1 MTSLYNVESSP
12 VALSSAATKSLI
24 LLDAGTNELE
34 LVEFGVGFD
43 AEADVAAV
51 RVELYRVTTIG
62 SPTGTSTTPK
72 KVKEAS
78 GAADATS
85 LTNLTAEPT
94 AVEIIRGPWYVRPD
108 GGQLVIQ
115 NPLGDEETQRTATDG
130 RLGLRVVTPTNVTP
144 NAAAYFRFRE

>member
-1 MTSLYNVESSP
+1 MSSVFSIESSA
-12 VALSSAATKSLI
+12 VALSSASTKSLFLI
-24 LLDAGTNELE
+24 DAGVNEYE
-34 LVEFGVGFD
+34 LIEFGVGFD

-51 RVELYRVTTIG
+51 RCELYRVTTIG

-85 LTNLTAEPT
+85 LTNLTAEPS
-94 AVEIIRGPWYVRPD
+94 AVEIIGGPWYVRPD

-115 NPLGDEETQRTATDG
+115 YPLGDEPTQRTATDG
-130 RLGLRVVTPTNVTP
+130 RIGLRAITATNVTP
-144 NAAAYFRFRE
+144 NAVSYARIRE

>member
-1 MTSLYNVESSP
+1 VGSLFGIESAA
-12 VALSSAATKSLI
+12 VALTASATKSLFLI
-24 LLDAGTNELE
+24 DAGVNEIE

-43 AEADVAAV
+43 AEADVIAV
-51 RVELYRVTTIG
+51 RVELYRVTTLG
-62 SPTGTSTTPK
+62 TPAGTSTTPK

-85 LTNLTAEPT
+85 LTNLTTEPT

-130 RLGLRVVTPTNVTP
+130 RIGLRVITAVAVTP
-144 NAAAYFRFRE
+144 NAVSYARIRE

>member
-1 MTSLYNVESSP
+1 MPSLYGIESTAT
-12 VALSSAATKSLI
+12 ALSASATKSLI
-24 LLDAGTNELE
+24 LVDAGTNELE
-34 LVEFGVGFD
+34 LTEFGVGFD

-85 LTNLTAEPT
+85 LTNLTAEPS

-108 GGQLVIQ
+108 GGELVIQ

-130 RLGLRVVTPTNVTP
+130 RIGLRVITPSGVTP
-144 NAAAYFRFRE
+144 NAVAYFRIRE

>member
-1 MTSLYNVESSP
+1 MGSLFSIESAP
-12 VALSSAATKSLI
+12 VTLTAAATKSLI
-24 LLDAGTNELE
+24 LVDAGVNELE

-78 GAADATS
+78 GAADATA

-94 AVEIIRGPWYVRPD
+94 AVEIIRGPFYVRPD

-130 RLGLRVVTPTNVTP
+130 RIGLRVITPASVTP
-144 NAAAYFRFRE
+144 NAAAYFRIRE

>member
-1 MTSLYNVESSP
+1 MASLYNIPSAA
-12 VALSSAATKSLI
+12 VALSSAATKSLFLI
-24 LLDAGTNELE
+24 DAGVNEYE

-51 RVELYRVTTIG
+51 RVELYRVTTLG
-62 SPTGTSTTPK
+62 SPAGTSTTPL

-85 LTNLTAEPT
+85 LTNLSTEPS
-94 AVEIIRGPWYVRPD
+94 AAEIIGGPWYVRPD

-115 NPLGDEETQRTATDG
+115 YPLGDEPTQRTATDG
-130 RLGLRVVTPTNVTP
+130 RIGLRAITATNVTP
-144 NAAAYFRFRE
+144 NAVSYAKIRE